1 MAHRLS
7 DVRKNENTHQNT
19 TNNSLFPGNL
29 TCRHSPA
36 YHAAMAVINQTIAD
50 FGFFRTASAVPLV
63 KPGAVTFNRDN
74 TLALMKECTA
84 AGAGITVFPELGI
97 TGYTCADLFQQD
109 SLLRSAEKAVMF
121 LADTTKSVKG
131 IFIIG
136 APVRVNGRL
145 FNCALVIGGGR
156 VHGSVPKT
164 IIPNYREFYES
175 RWFAGGGRLQNE
187 EIEYAGFSIPFGTDV
202 LFSHAA
208 LEAGKE
214 ITFGIEVC
222 EDLWAPSP
230 PSSSQSTAGARII
243 FNPSASNELVGKAAY
258 RGELIRQQSAR
269 CLSAYVYSSA
279 GVGESTTD
287 TVFGGHAIIAENGTI
302 LTETGRFDR
311 RGSFITADIDIE
323 YLNHERINST
333 TFSQGADLSAA
344 SYRRVRVAAEIPISG
359 KESLIRN
366 FARNPFVPAVS
377 ADLEARCREIFAIQ
391 SAGLASRLLHIG
403 CKNVVI
409 GLSGGLD
416 STLALLVTV
425 EAFREAGL
433 DISGIKAYTMPGF
446 GTSSRTRNNVDKLS
460 EALGVPLE
468 SVPIGDICLAQL
480 KELNH
485 SGRPED
491 TAYEN
496 VQARQRTMFLMN
508 KANMLGGIVIG
519 TGDLSELALG
529 WCTYNGDH
537 MSMYAVNTG
546 VPKTLVKFLVSFAA
560 ETWAGPDAAAVL
572 MDIVDT
578 PISPELL
585 PPDAN
590 GEIAQK
596 TEDTIGPYEL
606 HDFFLY
612 HAIRCGS
619 VPAKVYL
626 LACRAFNGVH
636 SEEIIL
642 KWLKSFYRRF
652 FSQQFKRSCL
662 PDGPKVGTISLS
674 PRGDWR
680 MPSDGDAG
688 LWLEE
693 LDNL

>member
-1 MAHRLS
+1 MAAI
-7 DVRKNENTHQNT
+7 KE
-19 TNNSLFPGNL
+19 SL
-29 TCRHSPA
+29 
-36 YHAAMAVINQTIAD
+36 AD
-50 FGFFRTASAVPLV
+50 FGYIRTASAVPPV
-63 KPGAVTFNRDN
+63 KPGAVVFNCEN
-74 TLALMKECTA
+74 TLELMKESAA
-84 AGAGITVFPELGI
+84 AGVGITVFPELGI
-97 TGYTCADLFQQD
+97 TGYTCSDLFQQD
-109 SLLRSAEKAVMF
+109 SLLRSAETAAVY
-121 LADTTKSVKG
+121 LAEATKKIQG

-136 APVRVNGRL
+136 LPLRFNGRL
-145 FNCALVIGGGR
+145 LNCALVIGGGKI
-156 VHGSVPKT
+156 HGAVPKI

-175 RWFAGGGRLQNE
+175 RWFAGGGRIKNE
-187 EIEYAGFSIPFGTDV
+187 EIRYGGTSIPLGSDL
-202 LFSHAA
+202 LFSC
-208 LEAGKE
+208 LSPDSGLD
-214 ITFGIEVC
+214 ITFGIEIC
-222 EDLWAPSP
+222 EDLWSPAP
-230 PSSSQSTAGARII
+230 PSGSQSTAGAQII

-269 CLSAYVYSSA
+269 CLAAYVYASA

-287 TVFGGHAIIAENGTI
+287 TVFGGHCIIAENGGV
-302 LTETGRFDR
+302 LAESERFSR
-311 RGSFITADIDIE
+311 EGTLLTADIDIDFI
-323 YLNHERINST
+323 NHERINST
-333 TFSQGADLSAA
+333 TFSQGADLAEA
-344 SYRRVRVAAEIPISG
+344 RYRRIEVAVKLPQVSAGE
-359 KESLIRN
+359 LNRRL
-366 FARNPFVPAVS
+366 ARNPFVPAVS

-446 GTSSRTRNNVDKLS
+446 GTSGRTLGNVEKLS
-460 EALGVPLE
+460 KALGVPLE
-468 SVPIGDICLAQL
+468 TINIGDICTTQL
-480 KELNH
+480 QDLNH

-496 VQARQRTMFLMN
+496 VQARQRTMHLMN
-508 KANMLGGIVIG
+508 KSNMVGGIVIG

-546 VPKTLVKFLVSFAA
+546 VPKTLVKFLVSYAA
-560 ETWAGPDAAAVL
+560 ETWATPEAAVVL
-572 MDIVDT
+572 HDIVDT

-612 HAIRCGS
+612 HAVRCGTA
-619 VPAKVYL
+619 PRKVFL
-626 LACRAFNGVH
+626 LAYSVFAEVH
-636 SEEIIL
+636 SREVIL
-642 KWLKSFYRRF
+642 KWLRSFYRRF

-680 MPSDGDAG
+680 MPSDADAR
-688 LWLEE
+688 LWIEE
-693 LDNL
+693 LEGLD